1 MLQKKEFNKPSMSF
15 RIQPEYR
22 RNHIAEL
29 IGNDLVIMGGINENN
44 EILNDIHCLNLN
56 FVLPSFAL

>member
-1 MLQKKEFNKPSMSF
+1 MEYYDIEKKEFNKPQMSF

-29 IGNDLVIMGGINENN
+29 VEFNQNIE
-44 EILNDIHCLNLN
+44 EIT
-56 FVLPSFAL
+56 